1 LVKRASVSESLIQQV
16 HATLRSLTAAWPGY
30 AVALLSV
37 SVVSTV
43 IAIVER
49 RVFIANISLLY
60 LIAVLFTASLFGSG
74 PAVVAA
80 VAAFLAFD
88 FLFVEPRY
96 SITVA
101 DPAEWL
107 ALLMFLATAIITGQ
121 LAANQRRRAE
131 EARAREREAV
141 LLYDVLRLMQGPELT
156 AALQAVATRL
166 QAAFHVDTVGI
177 IVREGPARKPIRVL
191 AGASVPPSAFEL
203 TEGQVQVLQEG
214 PLAPPERVQPTG
226 HWVSIVPPRAGR
238 RERLRISRYHIPL
251 KAEERRVGSLM
262 LFNLGQELRFTPS
275 DNRLLLAVAAQL
287 AATLERERL
296 RREATEAEILRR
308 TDELKTVLLNAVSHD
323 LRTPLASII
332 AAVESLQQHDV
343 VWTEEERQEFLEMI
357 ADEARRLDQLVSNLL
372 DLSRIQAGKLQLE
385 KQWRDLGT
393 LIADVIAR
401 LRPRLAAH
409 RLVIQVP
416 DRLPPVPVDELR
428 ISQVLVNLIE
438 NAAKYS
444 PPGSTITVSA
454 RWVGQAIEIAV
465 EDEGP
470 GIPHETIPHLFAP
483 FYRAGGDG
491 ARPQGTG
498 LGLVIAKHL
507 VEVHGGRI
515 WAENRP
521 SGGARFAFTI
531 PLAEQEHPTPTL
543 AESKP

>member
-1 LVKRASVSESLIQQV
+1 MNASLRGPLVRRVQAGYLSL
-16 HATLRSLTAAWPGY
+16 LAAWPGY

-37 SVVSTV
+37 ALVSVVV
-43 IAIVER
+43 ALVER
-49 RVFIANISLLY
+49 RILIANLSLLY
-60 LIAVLFTASLFGSG
+60 LIAVLSTASVFGSG
-74 PAVVAA
+74 PAIAAA
-80 VAAFLAFD
+80 VFAFLAFD

-177 IVREGPARKPIRVL
+177 VVREGPAGKPIRVI
-191 AGASVPPSAFEL
+191 AGAPVPASAFEL
-203 TEGQVQVLQEG
+203 IEGQMQVLQEG
-214 PLAPPERVQPTG
+214 PLAPPEQVQPTG
-226 HWVSIVPPRAGR
+226 HWVSIVPPRASR
-238 RERLRISRYHIPL
+238 RDRPRISRYHIPL
-251 KAEERRVGSLM
+251 KAEKRRVGSLM
-262 LFNLGQELRFTPS
+262 LFNLGQEIRFTPS
-275 DNRLLLAVAAQL
+275 DNRLLLAVATQL
-287 AATLERERL
+287 AATLEREHL

-308 TDELKTVLLNAVSHD
+308 TDELKTALLNAVSHD

-332 AAVESLQQHDV
+332 AAAESLQQDDV
-343 VWTEEERQEFLEMI
+343 AWTEEERREFLQMI

-385 KQWRDLGT
+385 KHWRDMGT
-393 LIADVIAR
+393 LMTDVVAR

-409 RLVIQVP
+409 RLVTQVP
-416 DRLPPVPVDELR
+416 NRLPPVPVDELR

-444 PPGSTITVSA
+444 PPGSTITISA
-454 RWVGQAIEIAV
+454 RQVGQDIEVAV

-470 GIPHETIPHLFAP
+470 GIPLETALHLFAP

-531 PLAEQEHPTPTL
+531 PLAEHEHPVPTP
-543 AESKP
+543 AESTP

>member
-1 LVKRASVSESLIQQV
+1 MNASLAEPLIRRLRAGFLSPS
-16 HATLRSLTAAWPGY
+16 AAWRGY
-30 AVALLSV
+30 VAALLSV
-37 SVVSTV
+37 AFVSGT
-43 IAIVER
+43 IALVER
-49 RVFIANISLLY
+49 RMLITNVSLLY

-80 VAAFLAFD
+80 LSAFLAFD

-141 LLYDVLRLMQGPELT
+141 LLYDVLRLMQGPELP

-166 QAAFHVDTVGI
+166 RDAFRVDTVAI
-177 IVREGPARKPIRVL
+177 IVREGPAGKPIRVI
-191 AGASVPPSAFEL
+191 AGAPVPPSAFEL
-203 TEGQVQVLQEG
+203 ADGQMQVLQEG
-214 PLAPPERVQPTG
+214 PPAPPERVQSAG
-226 HWVSIVPPRAGR
+226 RWVTIVSPRAGR
-238 RERLRISRYHIPL
+238 RDRPRLSRYHIPL
-251 KAEERRVGSLM
+251 KVEERRLGALM
-262 LFNLGQELRFTPS
+262 LFNTRQELRFTPS

-287 AATLERERL
+287 AATLEREHL

-332 AAVESLQQHDV
+332 AAVESLQQKDV
-343 VWTEEERQEFLEMI
+343 AWSEEEQQEFLQMI

-385 KQWRDLGT
+385 KRWCDIGT
-393 LIADVIAR
+393 LITDVVAR

-416 DRLPPVPVDELR
+416 DRLPLVPVDELKLG
-428 ISQVLVNLIE
+428 QALVNLIE

-444 PPGSTITVSA
+444 PPESTIVVSA
-454 RWVGQAIEIAV
+454 HCTGQEIEIAV

-470 GIPHETIPHLFAP
+470 GILPETLPYLFAP

-521 SGGARFAFTI
+521 RGGARFAFTI
-531 PLAEQEHPTPTL
+531 PLAEHDHPAPTL
-543 AESKP
+543 AESAL